1 MPQGT
6 KHNDNGDH
14 LPDKLS
20 EFATTNSV
28 VANSDNLSGR

>member
-20 EFATTNSV
+20 EFATTTQ
-28 VANSDNLSGR
+28 